1 MRTISTHESIT
12 SGSYQIQIPPND
24 YLFVISKFNIK
35 KTKSTFFISISYQ
48 SVKKYQIN

>member
-1 MRTISTHESIT
+1 MYTISTHESIT

-35 KTKSTFFISISYQ
+35 KTNQLSLYQ
-48 SVKKYQIN
+48 CLINR